1 MNNPM
6 TLRVLAR
13 LLSYPD
19 AELVAHRDEL
29 GEILRAENAFS
40 PEVWSGLKA
49 LLQWLGSADCY
60 EVEEAYVECFDR
72 GRSSS
77 LHLFEHVHG
86 DSRDR
91 GQAMVDLLDTYRL
104 GGMVLA
110 VRELPDHLAVLLE
123 FASTQP
129 IGTAR
134 NLLAELAHILNSI
147 HTALVRR
154 GSRYAPLL
162 AAVIELSGEPLKQV
176 LLKPEQSLDESW
188 EEPPAFGGCTTK
200 GQSKPAQTQPIHFSP
215 RQHTNPGERP

>member
-6 TLRVLAR
+6 TLRVLAH

-29 GEILRAENAFS
+29 GEILGAENAFS
-40 PEVWSGLKA
+40 PEVWNGLKA

-110 VRELPDHLAVLLE
+110 TRELPDHLAVLLE

-129 IGTAR
+129 IGSAQ
-134 NLLAELAHILNSI
+134 NLLAELVHILNSI

-162 AAVIELSGEPLKQV
+162 AAVIELSGEPIEQV
-176 LLKPEQSLDESW
+176 LLEPEQSLDEAW
-188 EEPPAFGGCTTK
+188 EEPPAFGGCTAQ
-200 GQSKPAQTQPIHFSP
+200 GQSKPAQAQPIHFSP

>member
-19 AELVAHRDEL
+19 AELVAHREELLEVLRSENTFSPKVRNEL
-29 GEILRAENAFS
+29 GS
-40 PEVWSGLKA
+40 
-49 LLQWLGSADCY
+49 LLQWLGNADRY
-60 EVEEAYVECFDR
+60 EIEEAYVECFDR

-104 GGMVLA
+104 GGMVLSA
-110 VRELPDHLAVLLE
+110 RELPDHLAVFLE

-129 IGTAR
+129 AGLAES
-134 NLLAELAHILNSI
+134 LLAEMAHILNSI

-154 GSRYAPLL
+154 ESRYAPLL
-162 AAVIELSGEPLKQV
+162 AAAIELSGEPLKEV
-176 LLKPEQSLDESW
+176 PLETEQSMDEAW
-188 EEPPAFGGCTTK
+188 EEPPAFGGCAAQ
-200 GQSKPAQTQPIHFSP
+200 GQSKPAQAQPIHFSP
-215 RQHTNPGERP
+215 RQHTNPGVRS

>member
-19 AELVAHRDEL
+19 AELVAHCEDL
-29 GEILRAENAFS
+29 GKILQAEKTFS
-40 PEVWSGLKA
+40 LEVWRGLEA
-49 LLQWLGSADCY
+49 LLQWLGTADCY

-91 GQAMVDLLDTYRL
+91 GQAMVDLLDTYRM

-110 VRELPDHLAVLLE
+110 ARELPDHLAVLLE

-129 IGTAR
+129 VGSAKD
-134 NLLAELAHILNSI
+134 LLAEVAHILNSI

-154 GSRYAPLL
+154 GSRHAPLL
-162 AAVIELSGEPLKQV
+162 AAVLELSGEPIKRVPLET
-176 LLKPEQSLDESW
+176 EQSVDEAW
-188 EEPPAFGGCTTK
+188 EEPPAFGGCPSQ
-200 GQSKPAQTQPIHFSP
+200 GQSGPGQEQAIHFSP
-215 RQHTNPGERP
+215 RQRTTSGARP